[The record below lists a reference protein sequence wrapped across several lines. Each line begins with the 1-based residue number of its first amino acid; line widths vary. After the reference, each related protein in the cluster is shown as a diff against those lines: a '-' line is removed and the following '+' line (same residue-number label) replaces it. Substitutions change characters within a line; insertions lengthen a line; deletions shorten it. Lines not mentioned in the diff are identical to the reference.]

1 MTTNL
6 TESIKQRLLN
16 YARAQKQDYNFVLR
30 QYVLQRLMYRLGA
43 SEYAND
49 FLLKGGLLFWVW
61 QQNFHRPTQ
70 DMDLLGFGSDDIA
83 VLKTQFTSIIQVACD
98 DGVEFKPSELDASTI
113 KADAKYQGVRI
124 TGKANLHKT
133 LVPYQIDIGFGDAVP
148 SAATTA
154 RVPVF
159 LSDVPA
165 PVLKVYPL
173 ESVIAE
179 KFHAMVVLGFAN
191 SRMKDFFDIVTFA
204 STLPLESLR
213 LQVAIAATFNRRGT
227 LVVHN
232 ALDIFSAEFKTDHSK
247 QIQWQAFIT
256 KNRLLTSDSFPLTVE
271 KIEQLLQPIC
281 ENLTINKNVNNI
293 WDAQTWSWK

>member
-61 QQNFHRPTQ
+61 QQHFHRPTQ

-98 DGVEFKPSELDASTI
+98 DGLEFKPSELNAITI
-113 KADAKYQGVRI
+113 KAEAKYQGVRI

-154 RVPVF
+154 MVPVF

-165 PVLKVYPL
+165 PILKVYPL

-179 KFHAMVVLGFAN
+179 KFHAMVLLGFAN

-204 STLPLESLR
+204 RVMPLESLK
-213 LQVAIAATFNRRGT
+213 LQAAIEATFNRRVT
-227 LVVHN
+227 PMAHK
-232 ALDIFSAEFKTDHSK
+232 ALDIFSAAFKADHSK

-256 KNRLLTSDSFPLTVE
+256 KNRLLTSDSFPVTVE

-293 WDAQTWSWK
+293 WDAQTWSWV

>member
-16 YARAQKQDYNFVLR
+16 YARAHQQDYNFVLR

-43 SEYAND
+43 SEYAED

-70 DMDLLGFGSDDIA
+70 DMDLLGFGSDDIDI
-83 VLKTQFTSIIQVACD
+83 LKAQFLSIIQVACD
-98 DGVEFKPSELDASTI
+98 DGVEFKPGELTASTI

-154 RVPVF
+154 TVPVF

-165 PVLKVYPL
+165 PILKVYPL

-213 LQVAIAATFNRRGT
+213 LQVAIAATFNRRNTSLDYKT
-227 LVVHN
+227 LE
-232 ALDIFSAEFKTDHSK
+232 LFSAGFKADRSK
-247 QIQWQAFIT
+247 QVQWQAFIT
-256 KNRLLTSDSFPLTVE
+256 KNKLSTSDSFSLTVE
-271 KIEQLLQPIC
+271 KIEQLLEPIC
-281 ENLTINKNVNNI
+281 ENLTADKNMNKM
-293 WDAQTWSWK
+293 WDAKTWSWK

>member
-1 MTTNL
+1 MTINL

-16 YARAQKQDYNFVLR
+16 YARAHQQNYNFVLR
-30 QYVLQRLMYRLGA
+30 QYVLQRSMYRLGA
-43 SEYAND
+43 SEYAHD

-70 DMDLLGFGSDDIA
+70 DMDLLGFGSDDIDI
-83 VLKTQFTSIIQVACD
+83 LKAQFLSIIQVACD
-98 DGVEFKPSELDASTI
+98 DGVEFKPGELTASTI

-133 LVPYQIDIGFGDAVP
+133 LVPYQIDIGSGDAVP
-148 SAATTA
+148 SAATT
-154 RVPVF
+154 VF
-159 LSDVPA
+159 LSGVPA
-165 PVLKVYPL
+165 PTLKVYPL

-204 STLPLESLR
+204 STLPLESLK
-213 LQVAIAATFNRRGT
+213 LQVAIAATFTRRNTRLDHKT
-227 LVVHN
+227 LE
-232 ALDIFSAEFKTDHSK
+232 LFSAGFKADRSK

-256 KNRLLTSDSFPLTVE
+256 KNKLATSDSFALSVE
-271 KIEQLLQPIC
+271 KIEQLLEPIC
-281 ENLTINKNVNNI
+281 ENLTADKNMNKT
-293 WDAQTWSWK
+293 WDAKTWSWK